1 MDSTHSK
8 NPDRRHKRHRT
19 EVQTLQFFNSTAEP
33 WFPKILILQAE
44 DQSKALASISPFLI
58 AKTLEQVIGKAYNA
72 KKLRTGDI
80 HIEVQNRQQSSALL
94 SLKQIGDIPV
104 LVTAHRTLNTVR
116 GVISCEE
123 LLQCSETEIEEGLKD
138 QGVIS
143 AKRISIRRDNKEIPT
158 RHVILSFQ
166 LHTLPTEIKAGYVNC
181 HVRPYIPN
189 PRRCF
194 KCQRF
199 GHHSQVCR
207 GRLICPKCAGDGND
221 HTPESCKNTFRCVNC
236 EGNHPSYSRSCP
248 RFSDEKEILKIK
260 TVQQLTYKAAK
271 TQLEFQKK
279 GSFSEAV
286 RRGVASLR
294 VSVGTQTCGPPLH
307 TPQTQ
312 EKSAESSSPPAPAT
326 ISTEVDGAFSVWDGL
341 TGSSSQ
347 TATHSMELDD
357 DDCMSQ
363 KSSSSLPSTLDQR
376 APSQGK
382 EQREKH
388 GGRGRGKSK
397 EKQRLPPPR
406 VIPP

>member
-1 MDSTHSK
+1 MYGVWRESIESPNSTKGRCGWSGIRADGVGHSS
-8 NPDRRHKRHRT
+8 RLSRQSRHPMAPASS
-19 EVQTLQFFNSTAEP
+19 LFFNSTAEP

-44 DQSKALASISPFLI
+44 DQSKALASISPFLV

-72 KKLRTGDI
+72 KKLRTGDT
-80 HIEVQNRQQSSALL
+80 HIEVQSRQQSSALL
-94 SLKQIGDIPV
+94 SLKQIGDILV

-116 GVISCEE
+116 GVISSEE

-143 AKRISIRRDNKEIPT
+143 AKRISIRRDNKETPT

-199 GHHSQVCR
+199 VHHSQVCR
-207 GRLICPKCAGDGND
+207 GRLICSKCAGDGND
-221 HTPESCKNTFRCVNC
+221 HNPESCKNTFRCVNC
-236 EGNHPSYSRSCP
+236 EGHHPSYSRSCP

-294 VSVGTQTCGPPLH
+294 VSVEIQTCGPPLH

-312 EKSAESSSPPAPAT
+312 GKSEKSSPPPAPAT
-326 ISTEVDGAFSVWDGL
+326 ISTEVDGALSVWDGL

-382 EQREKH
+382 E
-388 GGRGRGKSK
+388 
-397 EKQRLPPPR
+397 
-406 VIPP
+406 